1 MDSKKIGTFKQFLK
15 QQRQKRINEQKL
27 SIEIAWWDECIVEVM
42 QDLKDECNG
51 FLDYDTLIKYVK
63 GKNQILGKTDD
74 PGYDEALLLAH
85 IKDLIFQHHGDSL
98 YTDGGCS
105 WGDNN
110 PEVQAKGLAVGELAK
125 VILDKVLETIKTDD
139 DPIPGTTSAT
149 LSDQQPKTLIPA
161 IPVSSC
167 DDCGDDEYSE
177 DLPFEHK
184 KVRPVKKFNDYTK
197 MLKETVA
204 MIDCDN
210 LEDCIQHTL
219 GILQKMV
226 GSLDA
231 NEIAIKAYQVAS
243 PEAKTDLVINLLK
256 NIVYDYLTSQDS
268 QVKII
273 GNGGSKDAKDNI
285 PEDIYEQ
292 GLDALCDDIV
302 DEILGRLA
310 KENGGDYEA
319 V

>member
-139 DPIPGTTSAT
+139 DPISGTTSAT

-161 IPVSSC
+161 VPVTSC
-167 DDCGDDEYSE
+167 DDCGDDEYCE

-210 LEDCIQHTL
+210 LEDCIQYTL

-256 NIVYDYLTSQDS
+256 NIVYDYLSSQDS

-273 GNGGSKDAKDNI
+273 GNGGSKDVKDNI